1 MDKPVSEYRNY
12 NTTRSKIIRS
22 VSGTGLSDGY
32 DENLNDQNLFKD
44 ENKDVDIGL
53 AVKNL

>member
-22 VSGTGLSDGY
+22 VSGTGLSDDY
-32 DENLNDQNLFKD
+32 DENLN
-44 ENKDVDIGL
+44 E
-53 AVKNL
+53 